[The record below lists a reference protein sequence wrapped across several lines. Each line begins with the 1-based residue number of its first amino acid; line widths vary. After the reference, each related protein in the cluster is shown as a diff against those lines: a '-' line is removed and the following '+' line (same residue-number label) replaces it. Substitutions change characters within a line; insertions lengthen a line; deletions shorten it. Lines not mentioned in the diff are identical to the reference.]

1 MVHKLEE
8 KVSLA
13 ILSTQSLGTFQPLL
27 NKLHVLLVFST
38 GYKCHIGQL
47 LEALNTWLK
56 ALNLVTR

>member
-1 MVHKLEE
+1 MLHKLEE

-13 ILSTQSLGTFQPLL
+13 ILSTQCLCTFQPLL
-27 NKLHVLLVFST
+27 NKLDLLFVFTT
-38 GYKCHIGQL
+38 GYKRHIGQL